1 VTFQDL
7 GSLGELI
14 AAVATVATLIYLA
27 LQIRQNT
34 LALSHAANRAVLED
48 ANTWRGNL
56 IQNPEVAEL
65 YRKGLLDPDALDPIE
80 KLRFRMLLDA
90 LFSTWLYVFQTG
102 HHAGESS
109 ERYIRRTLAQPGGTQ
124 YWAKHKSG
132 LDALFV
138 EYVDGLTR
146 KDDRDG

>member
-1 VTFQDL
+1 M
-7 GSLGELI
+7 
-14 AAVATVATLIYLA
+14 
-27 LQIRQNT
+27 
-34 LALSHAANRAVLED
+34 ED

-80 KLRFRMLLDA
+80 KLRFRMLLGA
-90 LFSTWLYVFQTG
+90 LFSTWLYMFQTG
-102 HHAGESS
+102 RDWGESS
-109 ERYIRRTLAQPGGTQ
+109 ERYIRGMLAQPGGAQ
-124 YWAKHKSG
+124 YWAHQKSS

-138 EYVDGLTR
+138 EWVDGLAR

>member
-1 VTFQDL
+1 MTFQDL

-34 LALSHAANRAVLED
+34 LALSHAANRAVVED

-90 LFSTWLYVFQTG
+90 LFSTWLFVFRTG
-102 HHAGESS
+102 HDWGESG
-109 ERYIRRTLAQPGGTQ
+109 ERYIRGMLAQPGGAR
-124 YWAKHKSG
+124 YWANQKSS